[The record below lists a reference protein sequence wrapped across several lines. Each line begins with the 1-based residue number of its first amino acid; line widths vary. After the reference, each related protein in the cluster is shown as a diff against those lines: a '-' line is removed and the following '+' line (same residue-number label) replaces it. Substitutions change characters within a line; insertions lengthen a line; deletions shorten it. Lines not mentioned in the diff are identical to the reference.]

1 MSKAL
6 SPLLLTAIERYSAAR
21 EAKTDL
27 AKPIADFI
35 AATED
40 QSPASIADADG
51 AIAWAAGLWSWSQ
64 KLSWFDRKILGKRS
78 DRDLLD
84 EVPGLPFLFL
94 FHKNGF
100 LRQAALERISGPI
113 PNAFLVAALAWRRND
128 WVHQVRSSAQTC
140 MDRCLPLTSPDVLSE
155 FFLETARPRSTWR
168 RWSDAER
175 QSMDALVARPEV
187 AAEIVTQLLV
197 QRNGPLPS
205 WLRHLLQYE
214 WIDPHL
220 KMLASEAK
228 IPGVRAVA
236 LQALAYGYA
245 RSTDGSGERFWID
258 KPMGISGWRPRVRQ
272 RALTIHSDRSEAIR
286 SGLRDCSTAVRKVA
300 LEAIIDRVSDDTGLV
315 NLAEPFLNDQSASIR
330 SKSAFIIERVKQP
343 D

>member
-6 SPLLLTAIERYSAAR
+6 SPLLLTAIERYAAAR
-21 EAKTDL
+21 EAKADL

-35 AATED
+35 AATGN

-51 AIAWAAGLWSWSQ
+51 AIAWAAGLWSWPQ
-64 KLSWFDRKILGKRS
+64 KLTWFDRHVLGKRS

-84 EVPGLPFLFL
+84 QVPGLPFLFL

-140 MDRCLPLTSPDVLSE
+140 MDRCLPPTSPDVLSE
-155 FFLETARPRSTWR
+155 FFLEAARPRSTWR

-175 QSMDALVARPEV
+175 QSLDALVARPEV
-187 AAEIVTQLLV
+187 AAEIVAQLLR

-205 WLRHLLQYE
+205 WLRYLLQYE

-220 KMLASEAK
+220 EMLAAEAK
-228 IPGVRAVA
+228 FRACA
-236 LQALAYGYA
+236 LSPYKHSHMAMLA
-245 RSTDGSGERFWID
+245 
-258 KPMGISGWRPRVRQ
+258 Q
-272 RALTIHSDRSEAIR
+272 LTVQ
-286 SGLRDCSTAVRKVA
+286 G
-300 LEAIIDRVSDDTGLV
+300 
-315 NLAEPFLNDQSASIR
+315 SASGSISR
-330 SKSAFIIERVKQP
+330 WELAVGDHVSSSGR
-343 D
+343 

>member
-21 EAKTDL
+21 EAKADL

-35 AATED
+35 AATGD

-51 AIAWAAGLWSWSQ
+51 AIARAGKLWSWSH
-64 KLSWFDRKILGKRS
+64 KVSWFDRKILGKWG

-100 LRQAALERISGPI
+100 MRQAALERISGPI
-113 PNAFLVAALAWRRND
+113 PNPFLVAALAWRRND
-128 WVHQVRSSAQTC
+128 WVHQIRSSAQAC
-140 MDRCLPLTSPDVLSE
+140 MDRCLPFTSPDVLSV

-175 QSMDALVARPEV
+175 QSLDTLVARPEV
-187 AAEIVTQLLV
+187 AAAIVAQLLM

-205 WLRHLLQYE
+205 WLRYLLQYE

-236 LQALAYGYA
+236 LQALAYGHA

-258 KPMGISGWRPRVRQ
+258 KPMGISGWRPRVR
-272 RALTIHSDRSEAIR
+272 RRSLTINSDRSEAIR

-300 LEAIIDRVSDDTGLV
+300 LEAIMDCASGDTDLV
-315 NLAEPFLNDQSASIR
+315 ALAEPFLNDRSASIR
-330 SKSAFIIERVKQP
+330 SKAAFIVERVKQAH
-343 D
+343 

>member
-6 SPLLLTAIERYSAAR
+6 SPPLLTAIERYAAAR
-21 EAKTDL
+21 EAKANL

-35 AATED
+35 AATEN

-51 AIAWAAGLWSWSQ
+51 AIASAAGLWSWSQ
-64 KLSWFDRKILGKRS
+64 KLSWFDRNVLGKRS

-84 EVPGLPFLFL
+84 EVPGLPFLFV
-94 FHKNGF
+94 FHRNGF

-128 WVHQVRSSAQTC
+128 WVNQVRSSAQTC
-140 MDRCLPLTSPDVLSE
+140 MDRCLPPTSPNVLSV

-175 QSMDALVARPEV
+175 QSLDALVARPEV
-187 AAEIVTQLLV
+187 AAEIVAQLLM

-205 WLRHLLQYE
+205 WLRYLLQYE

-220 KMLASEAK
+220 KLLAVEAK
-228 IPGVRAVA
+228 ISGVRAVA
-236 LQALAYGYA
+236 LQTLAYGYA
-245 RSTDGSGERFWID
+245 RSTDGSGEHFWID

-286 SGLRDCSTAVRKVA
+286 SGLRDRSTAVRKVA
-300 LEAIIDRVSDDTGLV
+300 LEAIIDHASHDTDLIA
-315 NLAEPFLNDQSASIR
+315 LAGSFLNDRSTSIR
-330 SKSAFIIERVKQP
+330 LKAAFIVERMKQAH
-343 D
+343 